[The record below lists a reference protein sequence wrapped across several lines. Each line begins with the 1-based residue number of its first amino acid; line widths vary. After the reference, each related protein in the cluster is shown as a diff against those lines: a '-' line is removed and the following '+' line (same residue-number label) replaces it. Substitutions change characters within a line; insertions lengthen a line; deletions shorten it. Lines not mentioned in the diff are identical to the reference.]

1 MEFAEARRLKV
12 CLVTTYY
19 PPYHFGGDA
28 IFVQSLARGLA
39 SRGHSVEV
47 IHCEDAF
54 RIRAGAV
61 AVVDEPDEG
70 IVVHRLQSPWGA
82 LSPIL
87 TQQSGSP
94 ALKRPELARILDRPF
109 DVVNFHNVSLVG
121 GPGVLAL
128 AKAPVRVYTTHEH
141 WLLCPTHIFWKNG
154 REACQVRECL
164 RCCLRS
170 GLPPQWWRY
179 TDLIE
184 RSFAHVDAILS
195 PSEYTARLH
204 AEAGFACIRVLP
216 TYSDLNDGERAF
228 EPPARP
234 RFVFAGRVT
243 ASKGI
248 AELLQTFSVLPGFD
262 LDVVGEGDLLDPLR
276 RRYQDCTWIRFLGS
290 TRHGGMAKYYRN
302 ATALIL
308 PSLAPEVFPLVVL
321 EAFAC
326 STPAIVRDAG
336 GAPEAVNASGAGFVY
351 RSQVELQE
359 VLQRLATDQELR
371 RQLGRQARAAYL
383 AHYTKDHYLDRF
395 LNVVGEI
402 HEAKIHQAKLGSGSK
417 LGSERSQ

>member
-1 MEFAEARRLKV
+1 MEFAEAQRLKI

-61 AVVDEPDEG
+61 EVVDEPDEEV
-70 IVVHRLQSPWGA
+70 VVHRLQSPWGP
-82 LSPIL
+82 LSPIF

-94 ALKRPELARILDRPF
+94 ALKRPELERLLHRPF
-109 DVVNFHNVSLVG
+109 DVVNFHNISLVG
-121 GPGVLAL
+121 GPGVLPM

-154 REACQVRECL
+154 QEACQVRECL

-184 RSFAHVDAILS
+184 RSFKHVDAILS
-195 PSEYTARLH
+195 PSAYTARLH
-204 AEAGFACIRVLP
+204 AEAGFAGIRQLP
-216 TYSDLNDGERAF
+216 TYSDFDDGERAF
-228 EPPARP
+228 EPPVRP

-248 AELLQTFSVLPGFD
+248 AELLQTFSRLPGFD

-276 RRYQDCTWIRFLGS
+276 RCYRDCTWIRFVGS
-290 TRHGGMAKYYRN
+290 ARHGGMAEFYRN

-326 STPAIVRDAG
+326 ATPAIVRDAG
-336 GAPEAVNASGAGFVY
+336 GAPEAVQASGAGFVY
-351 RSQVELQE
+351 RSQPELQE
-359 VLQRLATDQELR
+359 ALQRLATDQELR
-371 RQLGRQARAAYL
+371 RQLGRQARAAYR

-395 LNVVGEI
+395 LNIVREI
-402 HEAKIHQAKLGSGSK
+402 QQAKLQPAE
-417 LGSERSQ
+417 LGSREKLQSELSQ